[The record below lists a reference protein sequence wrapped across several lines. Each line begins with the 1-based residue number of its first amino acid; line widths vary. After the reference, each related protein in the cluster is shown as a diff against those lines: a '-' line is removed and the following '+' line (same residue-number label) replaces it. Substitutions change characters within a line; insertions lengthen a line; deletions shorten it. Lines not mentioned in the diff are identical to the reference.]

1 MCKNCQRVYKT
12 AAGLSCNITQK
23 PPPSSSEKKYYNKLE
38 SSRFFKK
45 LSTLEKDKCYPEY
58 IRSQF
63 KTLMM
68 DNMQANNNLYEDA
81 LVIYGKLTKISNPE
95 KIFNGRYGKIVLE
108 SERYVGVKNP
118 HPTLITSKIAEK
130 LFHYFKVVQQD
141 GESSSSSSSKAEQYI
156 SLSERE
162 LHGLQYHTG
171 NIISNLM
178 KSAKNNN

>member
-1 MCKNCQRVYKT
+1 
-12 AAGLSCNITQK
+12 
-23 PPPSSSEKKYYNKLE
+23 
-38 SSRFFKK
+38 
-45 LSTLEKDKCYPEY
+45 
-58 IRSQF
+58 
-63 KTLMM
+63 MM

-81 LVIYGKLTKISNPE
+81 LVIYGKLTKISDPE

-108 SERYVGVKNP
+108 SEKYVAVKNP
-118 HPTLITSKIAEK
+118 QPTLITSKIAEK

-178 KSAKNNN
+178 KMAKNNN